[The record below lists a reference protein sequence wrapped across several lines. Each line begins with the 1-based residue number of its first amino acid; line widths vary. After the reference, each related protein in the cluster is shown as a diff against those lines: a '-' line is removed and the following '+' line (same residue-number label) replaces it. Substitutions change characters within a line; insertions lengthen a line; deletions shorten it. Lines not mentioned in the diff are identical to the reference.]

1 MDRVYLTREGYEKM
15 QQELEHLKRVKRREL
30 SSAIEHA
37 RSLGDLKENA
47 EYHSA
52 KDAMSENERKIRELE
67 GRLSRAEIISNAG
80 VDANKAYIGAKLKI
94 VDLDSKEETEYTLV
108 SQDEADATKGF
119 ISIVSPVGKA
129 LLGREVGDIA
139 EVNVPAGILKYKI
152 VEISR

>member
-1 MDRVYLTREGYEKM
+1 MERVYLTRKGYEKM
-15 QQELEHLKRVKRREL
+15 QQELECLKQVKRKEL

-52 KDAMSENERKIRELE
+52 KDAMAENERKIRELE
-67 GRLSRAEIISNAG
+67 GRLSRAEIISDAG
-80 VDANKAYIGAKLKI
+80 VDANKAYIGAKLRI
-94 VDLDSKEETEYTLV
+94 VDLDTKEEMEYILV

-129 LLGREVGDIA
+129 LLGREAGDIA
-139 EVNVPAGILKYKI
+139 EVNVPAGLLKYKI
-152 VEISR
+152 IKISR